1 MTRHSF
7 KASVD
12 IRRSR
17 PDQRPPKWR
26 VGLAAVGVLAATA
39 VVNHRLAKRAE
50 QRNPPVGRFIDVDG
64 VRLHYLE
71 RGEGP
76 PLVLL
81 HGNGSMIQDFVSSG
95 LVDMAARN
103 HRVIVF
109 DRPGYGHSTRPRG
122 RVWSPQAQADLL
134 QTALDRLGV
143 SPAVILGHSWGAS
156 VAVAL
161 ALEHPQMVRGL
172 VLASGYYYPTAR
184 VDMALLSGPAM
195 PLAGDVSR
203 YTIAPIVSRLV
214 WPLLLRKIFGPAPV
228 PAKFKGFPEEM
239 AVRPSQIHAEAA
251 ESALLIPSA
260 AAMCKDYAALTMPVA
275 IVVGAEDRLI
285 DPAAQSRR
293 LHQAIAQSSFHL
305 VQGCG
310 HMVHQTNPE
319 AVMKAINAAHG

>member
-1 MTRHSF
+1 MG
-7 KASVD
+7 
-12 IRRSR
+12 IRRS
-17 PDQRPPKWR
+17 PYQRPGKWR
-26 VGLAAVGVLAATA
+26 VGLAIVGVLAATA

-95 LVDMAARN
+95 LVDMAARQ

-122 RVWSPQAQADLL
+122 RVWSPEAQADLL
-134 QTALDRLGV
+134 REALDRLGV
-143 SPAVILGHSWGAS
+143 SQAVILGHSWGAS
-156 VAVAL
+156 VAVAM
-161 ALEHPQMVRGL
+161 ALNHPQMVRGL

-184 VDMALLSGPAM
+184 VDMALLSGPAV
-195 PLAGDVSR
+195 PLVGDVSR
-203 YTIAPIVSRLV
+203 YTIAPLVSRLV

-239 AVRPSQIHAEAA
+239 AVRPSQIRSEAA
-251 ESALLIPSA
+251 ESALLIPA
-260 AAMCKDYAALTMPVA
+260 AAVMCKDYAALTMPVA

-285 DPAAQSRR
+285 DPDAQSRR

-305 VQGCG
+305 VQGSG
-310 HMVHQTNPE
+310 HMVHQTSPE
-319 AVMKAINAAHG
+319 AVMEAIYAARG

>member
-1 MTRHSF
+1 MTRLSS
-7 KASVD
+7 KAPMG
-12 IRRSR
+12 IRRS
-17 PDQRPPKWR
+17 PYQRPGKWR
-26 VGLAAVGVLAATA
+26 VGLAIVGVLAATA

-50 QRNPPVGRFIDVDG
+50 QRNPPVGRFIDVDV

-95 LVDMAARN
+95 LVDMAARQ

-122 RVWSPQAQADLL
+122 RVWSPEAQADLL
-134 QTALDRLGV
+134 REALDRLGV
-143 SPAVILGHSWGAS
+143 SQAVILGHSWGAS
-156 VAVAL
+156 VAVAM
-161 ALEHPQMVRGL
+161 ALNHPQMVRGL

-184 VDMALLSGPAM
+184 VDMALLSGPAV
-195 PLAGDVSR
+195 PLVGDVSR
-203 YTIAPIVSRLV
+203 YTIAPLVSRLV

-239 AVRPSQIHAEAA
+239 AVRPSQIRSEAA
-251 ESALLIPSA
+251 ESALLIPA
-260 AAMCKDYAALTMPVA
+260 AAVMCKDYAALTMPVA

-285 DPAAQSRR
+285 DPDAQSRR

-305 VQGCG
+305 VQGSG
-310 HMVHQTNPE
+310 HMVHQTSPE
-319 AVMKAINAAHG
+319 AVMEAIYAARG

>member
-1 MTRHSF
+1 MTRLSS
-7 KASVD
+7 KAPLG
-12 IRRSR
+12 IRRS
-17 PDQRPPKWR
+17 PYQRPGKWR
-26 VGLAAVGVLAATA
+26 VGLAIVGVLAATA

-50 QRNPPVGRFIDVDG
+50 QRNPPVGRFIDVKG

-95 LVDMAARN
+95 LVDMAARQ

-122 RVWSPQAQADLL
+122 RVWSPEAQADLL
-134 QTALDRLGV
+134 REALDRLGV
-143 SPAVILGHSWGAS
+143 PQAVILGHSWGAS
-156 VAVAL
+156 VAVAM
-161 ALEHPQMVRGL
+161 ALNHPQMVRGL

-184 VDMALLSGPAM
+184 VDMALLSGPAV
-195 PLAGDVSR
+195 PLIGDVSR

-251 ESALLIPSA
+251 ESALLIPAA

-285 DPAAQSRR
+285 DADAQSRR

-305 VQGCG
+305 VQGSG
-310 HMVHQTNPE
+310 HMVHQTSPE
-319 AVMKAINAAHG
+319 AVMEAIYAARG